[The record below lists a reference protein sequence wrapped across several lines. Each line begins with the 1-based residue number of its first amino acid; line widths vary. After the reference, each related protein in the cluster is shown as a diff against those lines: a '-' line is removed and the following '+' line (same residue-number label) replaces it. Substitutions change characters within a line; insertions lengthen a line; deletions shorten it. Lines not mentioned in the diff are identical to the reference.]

1 MLVRVATLDGQ
12 SPHVPFQHPCF
23 KMLLLFR
30 CGEADRWGAQPPLKG
45 GLFCSDP
52 KKMGTPHGESPESV
66 RRLYCGKERAGLGLA
81 GVDNFRGLWGRA
93 APGCLLPG
101 PGVIGAGG

>member
-66 RRLYCGKERAGLGLA
+66 RRQGDEEGTWARAFI
-81 GVDNFRGLWGRA
+81 VILWEGMDEV
-93 APGCLLPG
+93 G
-101 PGVIGAGG
+101 